1 VVQDDGRSRRRASVD
16 IPWRARQEAT
26 EAVMKRYLLLTAL
39 LALGFAI
46 AASAQTPGTGSPG
59 TGQGPNWVDANGNGI
74 CDLYEARGG
83 TGQAGQGKRYGKG
96 TGQGPGQGVGRPRD
110 GYGPGSANCTG
121 TGPGQGQGQG
131 QGGARRRG
139 RG

>member
-1 VVQDDGRSRRRASVD
+1 MVWRRTTAAAVESQRQNT
-16 IPWRARQEAT
+16 WRTRQEAT
-26 EAVMKRYLLLTAL
+26 EEVMKRYLLLAAL
-39 LALGFAI
+39 IVLGFSLT
-46 AASAQTPGTGSPG
+46 ASAQTPGTGSPG

-83 TGQAGQGKRYGKG
+83 TGQAGQGKRYGQGK
-96 TGQGPGQGVGRPRD
+96 GQGQGIGGPRD

-121 TGPGQGQGQG
+121 SGPGQG